1 MADSMK
7 KLYLFF
13 YNLSMFLGFAYALT
27 VMSGNY
33 LAKPDVFPSECWSA
47 VGSFFKASIYIH
59 QNLRPIYLGF
69 ACSDVPRGDKSA
81 PRSHQGICSNRND
94 PGKKNDLDQ
103 WHDFLRKHSRCREE
117 TFSSGR

>member
-33 LAKPDVFPSECWSA
+33 LAKPDVFPTECWSA
-47 VGSFFKASIYIH
+47 VGSFFKASI
-59 QNLRPIYLGF
+59 N
-69 ACSDVPRGDKSA
+69 
-81 PRSHQGICSNRND
+81 
-94 PGKKNDLDQ
+94 
-103 WHDFLRKHSRCREE
+103 
-117 TFSSGR
+117 